1 MGQKEKDVCT
11 QTVTRVTVL
20 GIPSRF
26 ISLRHSY
33 PFTLLP
39 QSTNE
44 FMNLKTI
51 MAVASVVL
59 MSACQSMADME
70 NENGSKELSFEV
82 GFDVEKSVISRAAL
96 GDYIKTLQVFDYKD
110 GELANEITQS
120 SEDEGFGSVTLNADY
135 GTHEYV
141 FVGHNSVT
149 CSYDNGKS
157 ELTFDKILDTFT
169 ATQTLTVDIETEES
183 QSVKLLRQVAGI
195 KLVMADA
202 IPQDAACIELT
213 INGYS
218 AVLNPKAGAGTA
230 ATEHVRTWE
239 YSTSNI
245 GKTNTSYTL
254 YTFLPADDH
263 TIDVTIRVEGTDG
276 KDIVNYTLED
286 ISVEKNKMTVISG
299 YLLSMEL
306 TTSVNVEGEWGTDIE
321 VEV

>member
-1 MGQKEKDVCT
+1 
-11 QTVTRVTVL
+11 
-20 GIPSRF
+20 
-26 ISLRHSY
+26 
-33 PFTLLP
+33 
-39 QSTNE
+39 
-44 FMNLKTI
+44 
-51 MAVASVVL
+51 MAVTSVVL
-59 MSACQSMADME
+59 MSACQQVADLE
-70 NENGSKELSFEV
+70 NENRSKELSFNV
-82 GFDVEKSVISRAAL
+82 GFDVEKSVISRATL
-96 GDYIKTLQVFDYKD
+96 GDYISTLQVFDYKD
-110 GELANEITQS
+110 GVLVNEITQS
-120 SEDEGFGSVTLNADY
+120 SEDEGFGTVTLDADY

-149 CSYDNGKS
+149 CSYDNEKE

-169 ATQTLTVDIETEES
+169 ATQTLAVDLETEES
-183 QSVKLLRQVAGI
+183 QSIKMTRQVAGI

-202 IPQDAACIELT
+202 IPEDAASIELT
-213 INGYS
+213 VNGYS
-218 AVLNPKAGAGTA
+218 TALNPKTGVGST
-230 ATEHVRTWE
+230 ATEHVRKWE

-263 TIDVTIRVEGTDG
+263 TVDVTIRVEGTDG

-306 TTSVNVEGEWGTDIE
+306 TASVSVEGEWGTDIE